1 MIPIIAMLLQHR
13 KQMVQLSLERE
24 QSSKK
29 LNHEVEELKKELKQ
43 LRETLLEHSLSL
55 DRNVE
60 HLKFRV
66 DNMESK
72 SQTIEFRE

>member
-13 KQMVQLSLERE
+13 KQMVQLSLARE